1 MYELV
6 LTFKEIMRKIK
17 LLAFILVLFSTS
29 CKSAKDLP
37 NIEKYN
43 SNVGNRIE
51 VEKEFYTLG
60 SNKLRKNKQGLW
72 ELYIEGDPLERGLA
86 NGKLTKELIFKQE
99 KAFTNKIGDIVSS
112 KFYLSILKLFVSYFN
127 RQLYLNVDNEYKAE
141 IYGISRFASDDFN
154 NIAPKYTRMLNY
166 HAAHDIGHALQDLA
180 LVGCTSFAAWGNM
193 TDDGELII
201 GRNFD
206 FYAGDE
212 FSEEKIIAFVN
223 PQKGQ
228 KFMMVT
234 WAGMIG
240 VVSGMNKKGLTITIN
255 AGSSD
260 IPGKATTPISI
271 LAREILQYA
280 TTIEEA
286 VKIAKSRKVFVS
298 ESILV
303 GSAADKKAML
313 IEVSPN
319 NIDFYEVNNTNYLI
333 CSNHFQSNAYAND
346 ENNLKRIEESH
357 SQYRF
362 EKMTELLETPSKLT
376 PQKAV
381 DILRNKEGL
390 NNVKIG
396 YGNEKAINQLLAHHG
411 IVFKPE
417 SLQVWVSSNPYQ
429 LGEFVAYDL
438 NTVFDEFKTL
448 KENKPITKTEMNIAK
463 DPFLLSNDYKKYE
476 EYRIVKK
483 EIELKT
489 KQKER
494 INKEILDHFE
504 TLNPN
509 YWETYYTLGEYF
521 FNKKYYTRAKILF
534 EKALTKEVTTIPDIK
549 NIKEKIKLCNRKIN

>member
-1 MYELV
+1 
-6 LTFKEIMRKIK
+6 MRKIK

-463 DPFLLSNDYKKYE
+463 DPFLLSNDYKNYE